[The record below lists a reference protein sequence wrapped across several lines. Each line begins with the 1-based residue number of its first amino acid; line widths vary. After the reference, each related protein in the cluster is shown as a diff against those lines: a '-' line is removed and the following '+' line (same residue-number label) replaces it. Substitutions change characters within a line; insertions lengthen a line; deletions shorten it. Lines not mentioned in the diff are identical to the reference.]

1 MNKSGAFLFSFQ
13 VAKQRSH
20 HRTVVLMR
28 SLGVLQFQEDRQE
41 KSTKFNSWL
50 LNSQK
55 LSPDTEQQRL
65 DHWVMTEKQEEKRW
79 LTR

>member
-1 MNKSGAFLFSFQ
+1 MLHIVYCMLVLTNANMSKHGYFLKSNIFYSMNESGAFLFSFQ
-13 VAKQRSH
+13 VAKQRPH

-50 LNSQK
+50 LN
-55 LSPDTEQQRL
+55 
-65 DHWVMTEKQEEKRW
+65 
-79 LTR
+79 